1 MRFLYPLFATTIFLS
16 SFLLFQVQ
24 PLIGKHILPFYGG
37 SSAVWVT
44 AMFFFMVALAVGY
57 IYALL
62 LSKLRPLFQAG
73 VHGLV
78 VLATTISLYTHSQV
92 WPSAITPKVS
102 DITISFTD
110 PVLAVFLTLLLTIG
124 LPFALLSSTSSLLQ
138 LWYGKLSG
146 KEPFS
151 LYSIS
156 NIGSLLGL
164 LSYPV
169 IFEPFLTTYT
179 QGTFWSV
186 GVFFYA
192 VLLFIVLGV
201 YVVRAKRAATLPTA
215 VVPEESV
222 SKVSPRMF
230 FVWTGIA
237 AVPVMVLLAGT
248 SFMTTSIA
256 PVPFLWV
263 GPLALYLLSFIF
275 TFREGGRPPMWAN
288 EVFVV
293 LASVLTLFLVLTT
306 QPRVFV
312 AIVVTHLALFAISH
326 WCHEHLYAKRPEAR
340 HVTLFYVALSL
351 GGILGSLIIKITS
364 SYILVMPIELL
375 IILVTSVATIAF
387 GWFFA
392 QENSIPVL
400 SKLQL
405 KIVSVT
411 VLCTVLASSGIY
423 TSVKQSNMIAA
434 ERNFFGYKAV
444 VDNTDQETPIWSMQ
458 HGLTNH
464 GYQIREEGKP
474 VVLPVS
480 YYGESSGVGKA
491 FNNLRASGKTAPHIV
506 IAGLGSGGLSAFCE
520 PTDDFTF
527 IEIDEEVV
535 SLAQTHFT
543 YLASCPNHTILI
555 NDARLALEAERIAGN
570 TRPYDLI
577 VLDAYADDM
586 MPVHLMTVEAIT
598 TYKALLAE
606 DGILAVHISSR
617 YLNLLPVLKA
627 LSEETGMAAKHF
639 FDKEPASSLATASHW
654 VLLSPQESTLENESF
669 ADMEVIPEDVE
680 PLLWTD
686 TYSALLPIIKF
697 Y

>member
-1 MRFLYPLFATTIFLS
+1 MKFLYPLFATTIFLS

-57 IYALL
+57 VYALL
-62 LSKLRPLFQAG
+62 LSKLRPLYQG
-73 VHGLV
+73 GIHGLV
-78 VLATTISLYTHSQV
+78 ILATSVSLYTHSTM
-92 WPSAITPKVS
+92 WPSAITPTAT
-102 DITISFTD
+102 DITVSFTD
-110 PVLAVFLTLLLTIG
+110 PVIAVFLTLLLTIG

-138 LWYGKLSG
+138 LWYGELSG

-164 LSYPV
+164 LSYP
-169 IFEPFLTTYT
+169 ILFEPFLTTYT
-179 QGTFWSV
+179 QGLLWSV

-192 VLLFIVLGV
+192 LLLLIVVAVFVFGV
-201 YVVRAKRAATLPTA
+201 KSTIALPVTTHASAA
-215 VVPEESV
+215 V
-222 SKVSPRMF
+222 SKVSLRTFFTWMF
-230 FVWTGIA
+230 IA

-248 SFMTTSIA
+248 SFMTVSIA

-288 EVFVV
+288 EAFVV
-293 LASVLTLFLVLTT
+293 LASILALFLVLTT
-306 QPRVFV
+306 EPRVFV
-312 AIVVTHLALFAISH
+312 AIAVTHLALFAISH
-326 WCHEHLYAKRPEAR
+326 WCHEHLYAKRPEAK

-351 GGILGSLIIKITS
+351 GGIVGSLIIKISS
-364 SYILVMPIELL
+364 SYLLVLPIELL
-375 IILVTSVATIAF
+375 IILVGSVAVIALQ
-387 GWFFA
+387 WFA
-392 QENSIPVL
+392 AERDYIPMA

-405 KIVSVT
+405 RIIAVT
-411 VLCTVLASSGIY
+411 VLSLVLASSFIY
-423 TSVKQSNMIAA
+423 VSVKQSNLIAS

-444 VDNTDQETPIWSMQ
+444 VDNTDKEIAIWSMQ

-464 GYQIREEGKP
+464 GYQVFEDGKP

-480 YYGESSGVGKA
+480 YYGESSGIGKA
-491 FNNLRASGKTAPHIV
+491 FSHLRASGKEQPRIV
-506 IAGLGSGGLSAFCE
+506 IAGLGSGGLSAYCK

-535 SLAQTHFT
+535 SLAREHFT
-543 YLASCPNHTILI
+543 YLASCPNHTMVV
-555 NDARLALEAERIAGN
+555 NDGRLALEAERMADN

-577 VLDAYADDM
+577 ILDAYADDM
-586 MPVHLMTVEAIT
+586 MPVHLMTFEAIE
-598 TYKALLAE
+598 TYKALLAK

-627 LSEETGMAAKHF
+627 LAEETGMAARHYYDEKPTS
-639 FDKEPASSLATASHW
+639 KSSAPSNW
-654 VLLSPQESTLENESF
+654 VLLSPAESTFENEVF
-669 ADMEVIPEDVE
+669 DVMETFSDDLK

-686 TYSALLPIIKF
+686 TYSALLPIIRF
-697 Y
+697 

>member
-1 MRFLYPLFATTIFLS
+1 MKFLYPLFAATIFLS

-57 IYALL
+57 VYALL
-62 LSKLRPLFQAG
+62 LSKLRPLYQGA
-73 VHGLV
+73 VHGLMI
-78 VLATTISLYTHSQV
+78 LAASVSLYIHGAV
-92 WPSAITPKVS
+92 WPSAITPEVS

-110 PVLAVFLTLLLTIG
+110 PVVAVFLTLLLTIG

-138 LWYGKLSG
+138 LWYGELSG

-164 LSYPV
+164 LSYP
-169 IFEPFLTTYT
+169 ILFEPFLTTYT
-179 QGTFWSV
+179 QGWLWSI

-192 VLLFIVLGV
+192 LLLLSVLSVFVLG
-201 YVVRAKRAATLPTA
+201 AKNTTTLPVTA
-215 VVPEESV
+215 AGQIAV
-222 SKVSPRMF
+222 SKVSPRSF
-230 FVWTGIA
+230 FTWLLIA

-248 SFMTTSIA
+248 SFMTSSIA

-288 EVFVV
+288 EIFVV
-293 LASVLTLFLVLTT
+293 LASILTLFLVVTT
-306 QPRVFV
+306 EARVFV
-312 AIVVTHLALFAISH
+312 TIVVTHLALFAISH

-351 GGILGSLIIKITS
+351 GGIAGSLIIKITS

-375 IILVTSVATIAF
+375 IILVGSVAVIALN
-387 GWFFA
+387 WFFA
-392 QENSIPVL
+392 KTNPVPVL
-400 SKLQL
+400 SKVQL
-405 KIVSVT
+405 RIVAVT
-411 VLCTVLASSGIY
+411 VLCVVFASSTIY
-423 TSVKQSNMIAA
+423 VSVKQSNMIAA

-444 VDNTDQETPIWSMQ
+444 VDNTDRKPPVWSMQ

-464 GYQIREEGKP
+464 GYQVLEDGVP

-480 YYGESSGVGKA
+480 YYGESSGIGKA
-491 FNNLRASGKTAPHIV
+491 FSNLRTSGKEQSRIV
-506 IAGLGSGGLSAFCE
+506 IAGLGSGGLSAYCE
-520 PTDDFTF
+520 PADDFTF

-535 SLAQTHFT
+535 SLAREHFT
-543 YLASCPNHTILI
+543 YLASCPNHTMIV
-555 NDARLALEAERIAGN
+555 NDGRLALEAERLAGD

-577 VLDAYADDM
+577 ILDAYADDM
-586 MPVHLMTVEAIT
+586 MPVHLMTAEAIE

-606 DGILAVHISSR
+606 DGILAIHISSR

-627 LSEETGMAAKHF
+627 LAQETGLAARHF
-639 FDKEPASSLATASHW
+639 FDKEPTSALSTPSHW
-654 VLLSPQESTLENESF
+654 VLLSPQGDTLEKEAF
-669 ADMEVIPEDVE
+669 AGMETFGEDVE

-686 TYSALLPIIKF
+686 TYSALLPIIRF
-697 Y
+697 

>member
-1 MRFLYPLFATTIFLS
+1 MKFLYPLFATTIFLS

-57 IYALL
+57 VYALL
-62 LSKLRPLFQAG
+62 LSKLRPLYQAV
-73 VHGLV
+73 VHGLIL
-78 VLATTISLYTHSQV
+78 LATTVSLYTHAQA
-92 WPSAITPKVS
+92 WPSAITPKVT
-102 DITISFTD
+102 DITISFAD
-110 PVLAVFLTLLLTIG
+110 PVVAVFLTLLLTIG

-138 LWYGKLSG
+138 LWYGTLSG

-164 LSYPV
+164 LSYP
-169 IFEPFLTTYT
+169 ILFEPFLTTYT
-179 QGTFWSV
+179 QGSIWSV

-192 VLLFIVLGV
+192 LLLLSVLIV
-201 YVVRAKRAATLPTA
+201 YVSGTKSAPALLITTLQKT
-215 VVPEESV
+215 VVPA
-222 SKVSPRMF
+222 VSPRTF
-230 FVWTGIA
+230 LVWTGIA

-293 LASVLTLFLVLTT
+293 LASILTLFLVVTT
-306 QPRVFV
+306 EARVFV
-312 AIVVTHLALFAISH
+312 TIVVTHLALFAISH

-340 HVTLFYVALSL
+340 QVTLFYVALSL

-364 SYILVMPIELL
+364 SFILVMPIELL
-375 IILVTSVATIAF
+375 IILVSSVAVIAF
-387 GWFFA
+387 AWFSA
-392 QENSIPVL
+392 SVNPIPVL

-405 KIVSVT
+405 RIVAVT
-411 VLCTVLASSGIY
+411 ILCTVFASGGIY
-423 TSVKQSNMIAA
+423 ISVKQSNMIAA

-444 VDNTDQETPIWSMQ
+444 VDNTDQQTPVWSMQ

-464 GYQIREEGKP
+464 GYQVLEAGEP

-480 YYGESSGVGKA
+480 YYGESSGIGRA
-491 FNNLRASGKTAPHIV
+491 FTHLRAAGTSSPNIV
-506 IAGLGSGGLSAFCE
+506 IAGLGSGGLSAYCE
-520 PTDDFTF
+520 SNDTFTF

-535 SLAQTHFT
+535 SLAREHFT
-543 YLASCPNHTILI
+543 YLASCPNHTMII
-555 NDARLALEAERIAGN
+555 NDARLELEAQRVKGGAER
-570 TRPYDLI
+570 YDLI
-577 VLDAYADDM
+577 ILDAYADDM
-586 MPVHLMTVEAIT
+586 MPVHLMTLEAIE
-598 TYKALLAE
+598 TYKSLLKI

-627 LSEETGMAAKHF
+627 LAGETNLAARHF
-639 FDKEPASSLATASHW
+639 YDQKPTSPLSTPSHW
-654 VLLSPQESTLENESF
+654 VLLSPQETTLQNAAF
-669 ADMEVIPEDVE
+669 AGMETFAEDIDS
-680 PLLWTD
+680 LLWTD
-686 TYSALLPIIKF
+686 TYSALLPIIRF
-697 Y
+697 

>member
-1 MRFLYPLFATTIFLS
+1 MKFLYPLFATTIFLS

-57 IYALL
+57 VYALL
-62 LSKLRPLFQAG
+62 LSKLRPLYQAG
-73 VHGLV
+73 IHGLV
-78 VLATTISLYTHSQV
+78 VLATTVSLYTHSQV
-92 WPSAITPKVS
+92 WPSAITPKVT
-102 DITISFTD
+102 DITVSFTD

-138 LWYGKLSG
+138 LWYGELSG

-164 LSYPV
+164 LSYPI

-179 QGTFWSV
+179 QGSLWSM
-186 GVFFYA
+186 GVFVYA
-192 VLLFIVLGV
+192 LLLLTVLLV
-201 YVVRAKRAATLPTA
+201 YAFGTKSNPALSVTTVEKNI
-215 VVPEESV
+215 V
-222 SKVSPRMF
+222 SKVSPRTF
-230 FVWTGIA
+230 LVWTGIA

-293 LASVLTLFLVLTT
+293 LASILTLFLVITT
-306 QPRVFV
+306 EARVFV
-312 AIVVTHLALFAISH
+312 TIVVTHLALFAISH
-326 WCHEHLYAKRPEAR
+326 WCHEHLYAKRPEAK

-375 IILVTSVATIAF
+375 IILVSSVAVIAF

-392 QENSIPVL
+392 SDNSIPVL

-405 KIVSVT
+405 RIIALT
-411 VLCTVLASSGIY
+411 VLGTMFLSSGIY
-423 TSVKQSNMIAA
+423 MNVKQSNMIAA

-444 VDNTDQETPIWSMQ
+444 VDNTDQKTPIWSMQ
-458 HGLTNH
+458 NGLTNH
-464 GYQIREEGKP
+464 GYQVLEDGKP

-480 YYGESSGVGKA
+480 YYGESSGIGKA
-491 FNNLRASGKTAPHIV
+491 FSNLRTSGKTAPRIV
-506 IAGLGSGGLSAFCE
+506 IAGLGSGALSAYCE
-520 PTDDFTF
+520 PADDFTF

-535 SLAQTHFT
+535 SLARAHFT
-543 YLASCPNHTILI
+543 YLASCPNHNMVV
-555 NDARLALEAERIAGN
+555 NDGRLALEAERIADA
-570 TRPYDLI
+570 TAPYDLI

-586 MPVHLMTVEAIT
+586 MPVHLMTVEAIE
-598 TYKALLAE
+598 TYKALLAD
-606 DGILAVHISSR
+606 DGVLAVHISSR

-627 LSEETGMAAKHF
+627 LSEETGMAAKHY
-639 FDKEPASSLATASHW
+639 FDKEPQSPLATASHW
-654 VLLSPQESTLENESF
+654 VLLSPQEATLEREAF
-669 ADMEVIPEDVE
+669 ADMELIAEDIKPV
-680 PLLWTD
+680 LWTD
-686 TYSALLPIIKF
+686 TYSALLPILRF

>member
-1 MRFLYPLFATTIFLS
+1 MKFLYPLFATTIFLS

-57 IYALL
+57 VYALL
-62 LSKLRPLFQAG
+62 LSKLRPLYQGA

-78 VLATTISLYTHSQV
+78 ILATSVSLYTHSTV
-92 WPSAITPKVS
+92 WPSAITPTVS
-102 DITISFTD
+102 DITVSFTD
-110 PVLAVFLTLLLTIG
+110 PVIAVFLTLLLTIG

-138 LWYGKLSG
+138 LWYGELSG

-164 LSYPV
+164 LSYP
-169 IFEPFLTTYT
+169 ILFEPFLTTYT
-179 QGTFWSV
+179 QGLLWSV

-192 VLLFIVLGV
+192 LLLLIVVAVFVFGV
-201 YVVRAKRAATLPTA
+201 KSTIALPVTTHASAA
-215 VVPEESV
+215 V
-222 SKVSPRMF
+222 SKVSLRTFFTWMF
-230 FVWTGIA
+230 VA

-248 SFMTTSIA
+248 SFMTVSIA

-288 EVFVV
+288 EAFVV
-293 LASVLTLFLVLTT
+293 LASILALFLVLTT
-306 QPRVFV
+306 EPRVFV
-312 AIVVTHLALFAISH
+312 AIAVTHLALFAISH
-326 WCHEHLYAKRPEAR
+326 WCHEHLYAKRPEAK

-351 GGILGSLIIKITS
+351 GGIVGSLIIKISS
-364 SYILVMPIELL
+364 SYLLVLPIELL
-375 IILVTSVATIAF
+375 IILVGSVAVVALQ
-387 GWFFA
+387 WFA
-392 QENSIPVL
+392 AERDYIPMA

-405 KIVSVT
+405 RIIAVT
-411 VLCTVLASSGIY
+411 VLSLVLASSFIY
-423 TSVKQSNMIAA
+423 VSVKQSNLIAS

-444 VDNTDQETPIWSMQ
+444 VDNTDKEIAIWSMQ

-464 GYQIREEGKP
+464 GYQVFEDGKP

-480 YYGESSGVGKA
+480 YYGESSGIGKA
-491 FNNLRASGKTAPHIV
+491 FSHLRASGKEQPRIV
-506 IAGLGSGGLSAFCE
+506 IAGLGSGGLSAYCK

-535 SLAQTHFT
+535 SLAREHFT
-543 YLASCPNHTILI
+543 YLASCPNHTMVV
-555 NDARLALEAERIAGN
+555 NDGRLALEAERMADN

-577 VLDAYADDM
+577 ILDAYADDM
-586 MPVHLMTVEAIT
+586 MPVHLMTFEAIE
-598 TYKALLAE
+598 TYKALLAK

-627 LSEETGMAAKHF
+627 LAEETGMAARHYYDEKPTS
-639 FDKEPASSLATASHW
+639 KSSAPSNW
-654 VLLSPQESTLENESF
+654 VLLSPAESTFENEVF
-669 ADMEVIPEDVE
+669 DVMETFSDDLK

-686 TYSALLPIIKF
+686 TYSALLPIIRF
-697 Y
+697 